1 MKLYRHYIWDFDG
14 TLFDS
19 YPHSAA
25 ALCAAAVHFGI
36 PADPEAVARQMRVSL
51 ADAVRALGLT
61 DAQLALFRAYHGDPD
76 FPPPIVPF
84 PEAGPVL
91 RALSGLGARHWL
103 YTHSRRK
110 MSVAYLERF
119 GLAKLFDGFMTPD
132 DPGFA
137 RKPSPDALLYL
148 LRERRIPAREA
159 AMVGDRELDMRCAL
173 AAGVDGLLLDP
184 DRLVAETCATAR
196 IDRLSQLLPE
206 PPYHKNL

>member
-1 MKLYRHYIWDFDG
+1 M
-14 TLFDS
+14 
-19 YPHSAA
+19 
-25 ALCAAAVHFGI
+25 
-36 PADPEAVARQMRVSL
+36 
-51 ADAVRALGLT
+51 
-61 DAQLALFRAYHGDPD
+61 
-76 FPPPIVPF
+76 PF

-173 AAGVDGLLLDP
+173 AAGVDGLLLDL

-206 PPYHKNL
+206 SPDHKNL

>member
-25 ALCAAAVHFGI
+25 ALCAAAARFGI

-91 RALSGLGARHWL
+91 RALSRLGARHWL

-119 GLAKLFDGFMTPD
+119 GLAGLFDGFMTPD

-148 LRERRIPAREA
+148 LREHGLPARET
-159 AMVGDRELDMRCAL
+159 AMVGDRELDMRCAE
-173 AAGVDGLLLDP
+173 AAGIDGLLLDP
-184 DRLVAETCATAR
+184 DRLVAETCATER
-196 IDRLSQLLPE
+196 IDRLSQLLPAS
-206 PPYHKNL
+206 PNHKNM